1 MTTRVRR
8 ARVGG
13 AVLAVAI
20 AAACTKVSTDPN
32 SVLSIQL
39 SAPILP
45 SVVKGDSS
53 HDTTGAVIPIPAA
66 AYNAQGDSIPGAPI
80 RYLVI
85 QGRDTLAV
93 DTLTGVLF
101 GIDSGSARVIAY
113 VPGLQTLPQQ
123 VFVVLSPDSLS
134 PLDSA
139 HYALDY
145 NQGTLRD
152 TLLPIRVRLLHVTPL
167 DTTGIT
173 HYRLKYAFTYPAGLT
188 NLNPD
193 TVQLVGTANLPQLVD
208 TTTLGAA
215 TGVSTLNLR
224 ATLLAKPYADT
235 VGIDVFAFRQDNTP
249 VPGSPVHFV
258 ITLTIH

>member
-8 ARVGG
+8 ACVGG
-13 AVLAVAI
+13 AVLVAAI

-32 SVLSIQL
+32 SVLSLQL
-39 SAPILP
+39 SGPPLP

-53 HDTTGAVIPIPAA
+53 HDTTGAVAPIPAT
-66 AYNAQGDSIPGAPI
+66 AYNAQGEAIPGAPI

-101 GIDSGSARVIAY
+101 GVDSGSARILAY

-123 VFVVLSPDSLS
+123 VFVVLSPDSLA

-139 HYALDY
+139 HYSLDY

-152 TLLPIRVRLLHVTPL
+152 TTLPIRVRLLHVTPL
-167 DTTGIT
+167 DTTGVS

-193 TVQLVGTANLPQLVD
+193 TVQIVGGANLPQLVD
-208 TTTLGAA
+208 TTTAG
-215 TGVSTLNLR
+215 TSTLNLR

-258 ITLTIH
+258 ITLLIH